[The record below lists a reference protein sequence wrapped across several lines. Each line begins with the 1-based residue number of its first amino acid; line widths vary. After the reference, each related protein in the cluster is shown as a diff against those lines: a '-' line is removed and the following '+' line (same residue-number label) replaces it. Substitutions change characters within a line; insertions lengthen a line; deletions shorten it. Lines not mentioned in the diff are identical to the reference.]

1 MEITY
6 RYRNICVNDEEIT
19 YIIDRSGTHYVE
31 YNNNILHI
39 PFVINFMKTCNNNVI
54 VDNHEDIKRCL
65 FNLDDLINNLP
76 NLVLCKLPTWSD
88 FDNEGE
94 ILLDNDDELY
104 YGINRISFWPVDGN
118 YSLDIDY
125 HNITLTKIAEDE
137 GDNIFNIN
145 NKIVVINTTF
155 DPESFAESIRTY
167 VGQHLVLLLNL
178 FKANTKSARNKI

>member
-76 NLVLCKLPTWSD
+76 NLVLCNLPTWSD
-88 FDNEGE
+88 FDYDS
-94 ILLDNDDELY
+94 ILLNNGDNLY
-104 YGINRISFWPVDGN
+104 YGINCISFYPADES

-125 HNITLTKIAEDE
+125 HNITLIKIAEDE
-137 GDNIFNIN
+137 CDNIFKIDD
-145 NKIVVINTTF
+145 KIVVINTTF
-155 DPESFAESIRTY
+155 DPELFAESIRTY
-167 VGQHLVLLLNL
+167 VDQYLVRLLNL
-178 FKANTKSARNKI
+178 FKVNTKSARNRI